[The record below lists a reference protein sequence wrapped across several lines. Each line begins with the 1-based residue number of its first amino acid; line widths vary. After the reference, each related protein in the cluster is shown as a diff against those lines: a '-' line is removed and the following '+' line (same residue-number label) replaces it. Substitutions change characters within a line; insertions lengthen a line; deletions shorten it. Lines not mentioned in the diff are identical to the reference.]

1 MYTYKTPDCPAG
13 CPSTKEIMM
22 LSSETKCTLFGC
34 LPFRFAEINLIF
46 AHFTEEEMSSDETEI
61 EKGFGAPKLLRRIR
75 KLWMN
80 PELTMVCLYVI
91 LFGSGLISKL

>member
-1 MYTYKTPDCPAG
+1 MRRQDPG
-13 CPSTKEIMM
+13 LWEQ
-22 LSSETKCTLFGC
+22 
-34 LPFRFAEINLIF
+34 INIIF

-80 PELTMVCLYVI
+80 PKLTMVCLCNMLRTVV
-91 LFGSGLISKL
+91 